1 MPLQH
6 GPGTYGGARYFNLR
20 AYLATDSAPAAV
32 LRTYVCMGYFSLRAC
47 FVTGSASVRKRSLL
61 AQVHPRLQPDT
72 IPCVSHSARFRAVPC
87 ANRTSTAQSAS
98 PSPLL
103 SAPHTVYCAGSLAV
117 ASAFYCAVSLVVAS
131 AFYCAVNLA
140 VASTH
145 CYAVSLAVVPLTALQ
160 SASPPPPPTLHGYR
174 LANVEFFHKLAAVQN
189 AAAASAFASVNY

>member
-1 MPLQH
+1 M
-6 GPGTYGGARYFNLR
+6 
-20 AYLATDSAPAAV
+20 
-32 LRTYVCMGYFSLRAC
+32 YVCMCYFSLRAC
-47 FVTGSASVRKRSLL
+47 FVTGSASVRNARYLHKSIHGFNPTLFPAL
-61 AQVHPRLQPDT
+61 A
-72 IPCVSHSARFRAVPC
+72 IARGFALSPALIVL
-87 ANRTSTAQSAS
+87 STAQSAS

-145 CYAVSLAVVPLTALQ
+145 CYAVSLAVVPLTAMQ

-174 LANVEFFHKLAAVQN
+174 LANVEFFNKLAAVQN